1 MSFRSF
7 VFARSSSVWLLGVVL
22 SGCAASVASPVVLRP
37 ADFGRTPV
45 PAGHPVVIAF
55 KAGDR
60 IPVIFDVSG
69 EIVEVTPRPSE
80 LWLSAKRDF
89 FLRVEG
95 TKLQTSLD
103 GVHYGHPR
111 EPGSFRLGISSK
123 PSGGFEVQVSI
134 RTPVHAE

>member
-1 MSFRSF
+1 MSFRSS
-7 VFARSSSVWLLGVVL
+7 VFARLFLAWVLGAGL
-22 SGCAASVASPVVLRP
+22 SGCAGSPASPVVLRP

-60 IPVIFDVSG
+60 IPVIFDVTG
-69 EIVEVTPRPSE
+69 EIIEITPRPSE
-80 LWLSAKRDF
+80 LWLTAKRDF

-95 TKLQTSLD
+95 AKLQTSLD

-111 EPGSFRLGISSK
+111 EPGSFRFGISSK

-134 RTPVHAE
+134 RTPVHAQ